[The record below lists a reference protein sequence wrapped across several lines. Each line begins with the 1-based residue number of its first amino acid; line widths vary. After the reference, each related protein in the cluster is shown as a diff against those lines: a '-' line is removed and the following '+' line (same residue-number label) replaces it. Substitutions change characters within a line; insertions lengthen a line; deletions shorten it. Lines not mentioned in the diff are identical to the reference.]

1 MTAANLMK
9 SNAGYINTG
18 AWSDK
23 AIKEAKRFGEVT
35 EVASSKD
42 RTTTTSQKQMKFQQ
56 VWTICTL
63 RLTTPF
69 LVPVPSITATDA
81 PLIADMSSDI
91 FSEHSIIL
99 PLIYFMPGHK
109 KIWDQRV
116 PHLLS

>member
-1 MTAANLMK
+1 M
-9 SNAGYINTG
+9 
-18 AWSDK
+18 
-23 AIKEAKRFGEVT
+23 
-35 EVASSKD
+35 ASSKD

-69 LVPVPSITATDA
+69 LVPSSINYRKQM

-91 FSEHSIIL
+91 FSRTFDYSAFDL
-99 PLIYFMPGHK
+99 FYAGAQ